1 MSITT
6 NPQQTRLANIPE
18 EAIKDA
24 FKFLGKFISPEDD
37 DNEIRKS
44 LTHVWFN
51 VQNALEQDLNLKKH
65 LANKEEFLAN
75 IRRKGEE
82 QFIELL
88 RDIAKD
94 SSWGRL
100 FDNGTLFSPI
110 VSKHSGHV
118 LSRCISQGKELEEC

>member
-1 MSITT
+1 MSTTT

-24 FKFLGKFISPEDD
+24 FKFLGKNISPEDD

-44 LTHVWFN
+44 LLHVWVS
-51 VQNALEQDLNLKKH
+51 VQNALKQDLNLKQH
-65 LANKEEFLAN
+65 LANEEEFLAN
-75 IRRKGEE
+75 IERRGEK

-88 RDIAKD
+88 RNMAKD

-100 FDNGTLFSPI
+100 FDDGTLFSFF

-118 LSRCISQGKELEEC
+118 PSRCISQGKNGR